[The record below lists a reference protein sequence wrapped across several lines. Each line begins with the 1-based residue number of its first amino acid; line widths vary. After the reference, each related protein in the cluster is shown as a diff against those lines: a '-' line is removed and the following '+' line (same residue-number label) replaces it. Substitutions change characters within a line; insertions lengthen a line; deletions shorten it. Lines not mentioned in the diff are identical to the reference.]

1 MPVYLRAEAR
11 LPLPKNLDF
20 SSISDAVAKRLLE
33 KHATDIDVA
42 ARRYGRDHCEFVAIG
57 RIAVLEA
64 HLTYAEGRNCSQE
77 TWTKRIIR
85 WRMDQEMKR
94 IIDIPIDPSTLVD
107 ISNGYEPEE
116 LYARAFAREAIGR
129 LDPREATVMWC
140 RLRGFQVKEIASQLG
155 ISTKAV
161 WDSEKKALEILHR
174 WAAKD
179 SHL

>member
-1 MPVYLRAEAR
+1 MPAR
-11 LPLPKNLDF
+11 PLLPKKLNF
-20 SSISDAVAKRLLE
+20 SSISEAIAEQLL
-33 KHATDIDVA
+33 KQHTVDIEVA
-42 ARRYGRDHCEFVAIG
+42 ASRYSKDRDDLISVG

-64 HLTYAEGRNCSQE
+64 HLTYTTGRNCSKE
-77 TWTKRIIR
+77 AWTKLVIR
-85 WRMDQEMKR
+85 WRMGQEMGR
-94 IIDIPIDPSTLVD
+94 IIESPIDPSTLVD
-107 ISNGYEPEE
+107 IPNDHEPEE

-140 RLRGFQVKEIASQLG
+140 RLRGFQVKEIAAQLG

>member
-1 MPVYLRAEAR
+1 MDE
-11 LPLPKNLDF
+11 
-20 SSISDAVAKRLLE
+20 E
-33 KHATDIDVA
+33 M
-42 ARRYGRDHCEFVAIG
+42 G
-57 RIAVLEA
+57 RIIEV
-64 HLTYAEGRNCSQE
+64 
-77 TWTKRIIR
+77 
-85 WRMDQEMKR
+85 
-94 IIDIPIDPSTLVD
+94 PVDPSTL
-107 ISNGYEPEE
+107 IETPNGYEPEE

-161 WDSEKKALEILHR
+161 WDSERKALEILHR